1 MAKNE
6 TNPILNEFKETDVYR
21 KFKGYQDWLNHNGIP
36 ERTKTNIEMC
46 EGKQWAEATD
56 RTERMPRP
64 VFNVYSYLL
73 DTKLGNILGSPMH
86 INYIS
91 DETREVSNRFTKIS
105 EYVRKEAREEH
116 YDYIV
121 SRMSLLT
128 GTSFKYYYFDEE
140 AIGKKG
146 EYKGAVR
153 IEMLDLM
160 DVAFADP
167 TEEDIQKQKWII
179 IRNRVELE
187 TAKKICESKQN
198 AELITADEIDNT
210 VYTDL
215 KELEG
220 TKMVYVYTMMARID
234 GEVHFKKAT
243 KTVLLHDYKPANPKL
258 VEKKYKKKIEKMLKD
273 EISEEDLKIDTKIE
287 VDHDS
292 DLEKVETK
300 KSGYKAYLYP
310 VNDLTFKKK
319 HKSIIGIPE
328 FNDAIEVQRTINSNH
343 GVATLNNLQMA
354 CPKYVV
360 KENALDGQVITN
372 KVGETIVDHTPAGQ
386 RGIDILQ
393 GQPITTGAL
402 SLAPNSLEM
411 LKVIKGANDIITGE
425 TSSKDLS
432 GYAIAQLSAQSQKPI
447 ALLQKELWRHK
458 EREAEIFRQFIILF
472 YNEKTEYKYRKSQGE
487 IEQEI
492 AKNQILS
499 QKGIEQNPIQEYTK
513 DSFIGEEFED
523 FEFDVSIEVG
533 AGTQYSEIQSMSQL
547 DNLLGSQYIDF
558 QTYIECYPNK
568 AMPFKQNLKDAIR
581 AREMSENT
589 QLKQQV
595 QQLTQQLEQLAQ
607 YSKSLEGQNSDYKRS
622 VAESQNLVKQLQKE
636 YSDKINYA
644 NKLLMEK
651 DNQNVN

>member
-21 KFKGYQDWLNHNGIP
+21 KFKGYHDWLNHNKIP
-36 ERTKTNIEMC
+36 ERTKLNIDMC
-46 EGKQWAEATD
+46 EGRQWAESTE
-56 RTERMPRP
+56 RTENMPRP

-91 DETREVSNRFTKIS
+91 DETRDVSNKFTKIS
-105 EYVRKEAREEH
+105 EYVRKEAREDH

-128 GTSFKYYYFDEE
+128 GTSFKYYYFDES

-153 IEMLDLM
+153 IEMLDLL

-187 TAKKICESKQN
+187 TAKKLCENKKD

-210 VYTDL
+210 VYTEL
-215 KELEG
+215 KELDG

-258 VEKKYKKKIEKMLKD
+258 VEKKIEKKFDKLLKN
-273 EISEEDLKIDTKIE
+273 ELSSEDLKIDTKIE
-287 VDHDS
+287 IDHES
-292 DLEKVETK
+292 SLEESH
-300 KSGYKAYLYP
+300 KSKTGYKAYLYP
-310 VNDLTFKKK
+310 INDLTFKKK

-354 CPKYVV
+354 CPKYVA
-360 KENALDGQVITN
+360 KENALNGQVITN
-372 KVGETIVDHTPAGQ
+372 KVGETIIDHTPAGQ
-386 RGIDILQ
+386 KGIDILQ

-472 YNEKTEYKYRKSQGE
+472 YNEKTEYKYRKTQSE
-487 IEQEI
+487 IEQEVMNN
-492 AKNQILS
+492 KILNS
-499 QKGIEQNPIQEYTK
+499 NVPIQEYKK
-513 DSFIGEEFED
+513 DTFTGEEFEN
-523 FEFDVSIEVG
+523 FEFDVLIEVG

-558 QTYIECYPNK
+558 QTYIECYPDK
-568 AMPFKQNLKDAIR
+568 AMPFKQELKDAIR
-581 AREMSENT
+581 AREASENT

-622 VAESQNLVKQLQKE
+622 VAESQQLVKQLQKE

-651 DNQNVN
+651 DNQNNNVN